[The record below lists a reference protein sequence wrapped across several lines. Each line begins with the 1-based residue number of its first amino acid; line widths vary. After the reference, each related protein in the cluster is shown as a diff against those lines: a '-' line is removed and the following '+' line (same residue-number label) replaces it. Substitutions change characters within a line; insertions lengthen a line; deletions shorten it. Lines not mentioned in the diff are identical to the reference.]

1 MPERFEKGFGAD
13 STVST
18 TRHMGMP
25 LRLVQAC
32 VYIYMYIK
40 PHDGISPQ
48 EGISSSML
56 YTWTG
61 HGPRWNVCYVKISF
75 IALLQLVYV
84 MRPGKMWS
92 DAVAKRR
99 PKPGSKAAHETQ
111 PVLTRPPLP
120 VVLIYAFVVSLLK
133 PTESKTLNP
142 KP

>member
-1 MPERFEKGFGAD
+1 MPERFETGFGAD

-25 LRLVQAC
+25 LRLVL
-32 VYIYMYIK
+32 YIYIK
-40 PHDGISPQ
+40 PHDGIIPQ
-48 EGISSSML
+48 GGISSSML

-61 HGPRWNVCYVKISF
+61 HGPLWNVCYVKLLVID
-75 IALLQLVYV
+75 LLQLVYV

-92 DAVAKRR
+92 DAVAKRW
-99 PKPGSKAAHETQ
+99 PKPGSNAAHETQ